1 MDNSLELST
10 LVAGGG
16 LEPPTFGYEPDELPT
31 APSRDISFI
40 RCEYSAFV
48 TAKIKQKNGSAKY
61 FDNKPKNKYR
71 LSRPS
76 SR

>member
-1 MDNSLELST
+1 
-10 LVAGGG
+10 
-16 LEPPTFGYEPDELPT
+16 
-31 APSRDISFI
+31 
-40 RCEYSAFV
+40 V

-61 FDNKPKNKYR
+61 FDDKPKNKYR